1 MRLAERVTAAA
12 IMLIAAVAMAD
23 SFRRSGWTAS
33 GPDAGF
39 YPFWSAAAMGAAG
52 AIALVRSSVAPAGGR
67 VFSSREGAR
76 AILQL
81 LAPLAVGVAL
91 LAWLGFYLVSG
102 LYMGYFARWL
112 GRYHWIAVLALAV
125 LVPLALYVTFE
136 RGFRVP
142 LPKSMLYADGIVP
155 F

>member
-1 MRLAERVTAAA
+1 MRLAERITAAA

-52 AIALVRSSVAPAGGR
+52 AIVLVRSPAAPAGGR
-67 VFSSREGAR
+67 VFSSREGVR

-81 LAPLAVGVAL
+81 LAPLLVGVVL
-91 LAWLGFYLVSG
+91 LSWLGFYLVSG
-102 LYMGYFARWL
+102 LYMGFFARWL
-112 GRYHWIAVLALAV
+112 GRYHWIGALALAV
-125 LVPLALYVTFE
+125 VVPIALYLTFE
-136 RGFRVP
+136 RGFKVP
-142 LPKSMLYADGIVP
+142 LPKSLLYTEGIVP